1 MVMAADLSARLGRC
15 SIDDG
20 KRIKALVKRAGLPIS
35 GPSEVSVEAMLAF
48 MAKDKK
54 ATDAGL
60 RFVLIEGR
68 IGKTEIVQ
76 DVPVS
81 ALRETLEAGL
91 RLCE

>member
-1 MVMAADLSARLGRC
+1 
-15 SIDDG
+15 
-20 KRIKALVKRAGLPIS
+20 
-35 GPSEVSVEAMLAF
+35 MLAF
-48 MAKDKK
+48 MARDKK

-81 ALRETLEAGL
+81 VLRATLEAGL
-91 RLCE
+91 QLCQ

>member
-1 MVMAADLSARLGRC
+1 
-15 SIDDG
+15 
-20 KRIKALVKRAGLPIS
+20 LPIA
-35 GPSEVSVEAMLAF
+35 GPLDVSTDSMLAF

-54 ATDAGL
+54 VTDAGL
-60 RFVLIEGR
+60 RFVLIDGR

-81 ALRETLEAGL
+81 VLRETLEAGA

>member
-1 MVMAADLSARLGRC
+1 
-15 SIDDG
+15 
-20 KRIKALVKRAGLPIS
+20 
-35 GPSEVSVEAMLAF
+35 MLAF

-68 IGKTEIVQ
+68 IGKTEIVR
-76 DVPVS
+76 DVPLSV
-81 ALRETLEAGL
+81 LRETLEAGL

>member
-1 MVMAADLSARLGRC
+1 MPV
-15 SIDDG
+15 
-20 KRIKALVKRAGLPIS
+20 S
-35 GPSEVSVEAMLAF
+35 GPPEVSADAMLAF

-68 IGKTEIVQ
+68 IGKTEIVR
-76 DVPVS
+76 DVPLNI
-81 ALRETLEAGL
+81 LRETLEAGL